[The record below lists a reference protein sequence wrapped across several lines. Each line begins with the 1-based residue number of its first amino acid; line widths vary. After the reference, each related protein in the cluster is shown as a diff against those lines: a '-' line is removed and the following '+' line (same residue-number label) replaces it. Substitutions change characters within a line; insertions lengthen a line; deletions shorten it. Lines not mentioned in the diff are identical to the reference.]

1 MQHAWFK
8 GDTCKDSEDISQSR
22 EFYSRLNEGGEAP
35 HHANVC
41 KIPRLCGAYS
51 SLVFNKIRRFK
62 AFFSSHVDGFS
73 LNGPSP

>member
-1 MQHAWFK
+1 MQLAWFK

-22 EFYSRLNEGGEAP
+22 EFYSRLNEGGGGGAR

-41 KIPRLCGAYS
+41 KIPRLCGALS

-62 AFFSSHVDGFS
+62 AFFPAMLTVFR
-73 LNGPSP
+73 